1 MFTVKLATGVTFSAT
16 AAEQM
21 RTQIDGNSQAR
32 IALRVEST
40 PAQHEL
46 DWYLERLDA
55 PGALDS
61 VQLLCENGTVGLE
74 VQGYTHVVNA
84 TIRLLVTGEKSF
96 SIMLAKP
103 LVGES

>member
-1 MFTVKLATGVTFSAT
+1 MFTLKLATGETFSTT

-21 RTQIDGNSQAR
+21 RTPIDGNSQAR

-55 PGALDS
+55 PGALDA
-61 VQLLCENGTVGLE
+61 VQILCENGTVGLE

-103 LVGES
+103 LVVES